1 MEKKEPPEDRVEPR
15 VEIDSDLEE
24 FEEQRRPDWAVRPGP
39 EKKPITRWVLGPILL
54 AALAALGY
62 AFWLIWGMKPL
73 PSAKPSIPPEIVAL
87 RGEVQK
93 LNTDLGGLI
102 KDLGDLK
109 AEQKTTAGKLAGLQ
123 GQLANLSRKMETA
136 QARKIESAPAKKTES
151 VPVKKVEPAQAR
163 KIEKAPAKKIEKN
176 QEKKPVRKTFVYKI
190 RPHDTLPS
198 LAKKFGVVPE
208 DILRW
213 NNLSSKEGLEVG
225 QLLTIYSGLAR

>member
-1 MEKKEPPEDRVEPR
+1 MEKKEFPEDRVEPR
-15 VEIDSDLEE
+15 VEIDPDLEE
-24 FEEQRRPDWAVRPGP
+24 FEERRGPDWAVRPVP
-39 EKKPITRWVLGPILL
+39 EKKPITRWVLGPILV

-73 PSAKPSIPPEIVAL
+73 PSAKPSVPPEIVAL

-123 GQLANLSRKMETA
+123 GQLTNLSTKMDSALAKKTEPA
-136 QARKIESAPAKKTES
+136 PVKKIESAPAKKTE
-151 VPVKKVEPAQAR
+151 
-163 KIEKAPAKKIEKN
+163 KAP
-176 QEKKPVRKTFVYKI
+176 EKKPVRKTFVYKI

-198 LAKKFGVVPE
+198 LAKKFGVDPE
-208 DILRW
+208 DIRRW
-213 NNLSSKEGLEVG
+213 NNLSPKAGLEVG
-225 QLLTIYSGLAR
+225 QLLTIHSGLAR

>member
-1 MEKKEPPEDRVEPR
+1 MEKKEFPEERAEPR
-15 VEIDSDLEE
+15 VEIDPDLEE
-24 FEEQRRPDWAVRPGP
+24 FEEQRGPDWAVRPAP
-39 EKKPITRWVLGPILL
+39 EKKPITRWVLGPILV

-73 PSAKPSIPPEIVAL
+73 PSAKPSVPPEIVAL

-93 LNTDLGGLI
+93 LNTDFSSLI

-109 AEQKTTAGKLAGLQ
+109 AEQRTTAGKLAGLQ
-123 GQLANLSRKMETA
+123 GQLTDLSRKMESA
-136 QARKIESAPAKKTES
+136 LAKKIEPAPVKKIESAPAKKTE
-151 VPVKKVEPAQAR
+151 KT
-163 KIEKAPAKKIEKN
+163 

-198 LAKKFGVVPE
+198 LAKKFGVDPE
-208 DILRW
+208 DIRRW
-213 NNLSSKEGLEVG
+213 NNLSPKAGLEVG

>member
-1 MEKKEPPEDRVEPR
+1 MEKKEFQEERAEPR
-15 VEIDSDLEE
+15 VEIDPDLEE
-24 FEEQRRPDWAVRPGP
+24 FEEQRGPDWAVRPAP
-39 EKKPITRWVLGPILL
+39 EKKPITRWVLGPILV

-73 PSAKPSIPPEIVAL
+73 PSAKPSVPPEIVAL

-93 LNTDLGGLI
+93 LNTDFSSLI

-109 AEQKTTAGKLAGLQ
+109 AEQRTTAGKLAGLQ
-123 GQLANLSRKMETA
+123 GQLTDLSRKMESA
-136 QARKIESAPAKKTES
+136 LAKKIEPAPVKKIESAPAKKTE
-151 VPVKKVEPAQAR
+151 KT
-163 KIEKAPAKKIEKN
+163 

-198 LAKKFGVVPE
+198 LAKKFGVDPE
-208 DILRW
+208 DIRRW
-213 NNLSSKEGLEVG
+213 NNLSPKAGLEVG